1 MIQGSKVEAE
11 EGNLVFMAAG
21 DKTLFDDCQS
31 SFCAIAKNSF
41 YLGKISISI
50 IIIIVMITIMILI
63 VVYIICSI

>member
-41 YLGKISISI
+41 YLGKIN
-50 IIIIVMITIMILI
+50 IIIIVITIMIII
-63 VVYIICSI
+63 VCIICSI